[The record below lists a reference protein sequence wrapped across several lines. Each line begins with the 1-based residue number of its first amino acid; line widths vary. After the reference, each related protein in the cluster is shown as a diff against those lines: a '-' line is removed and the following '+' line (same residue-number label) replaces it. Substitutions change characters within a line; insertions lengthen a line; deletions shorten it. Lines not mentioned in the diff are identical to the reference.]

1 MNECA
6 STVLNGRRER
16 IERILSED
24 LESLMPVLSF
34 PRFPDVRRSLREEAE
49 DLYWSE
55 LEWENIFCGL
65 QPEEIERVEAG
76 IRSSS

>member
-1 MNECA
+1 MNERA

-16 IERILSED
+16 IKRILSED

-34 PRFPDVRRSLREEAE
+34 PLSPDVRRYLREGAE
-49 DLYWSE
+49 DLYWSD
-55 LEWENIFCGL
+55 LEWENIFYGL